1 MLPTLL
7 IACAPVGADDARTA
21 WIVDTLAAEN
31 RVWASRDP
39 SLLAAKYAKMAA
51 DPYDFLRGTAG
62 MYQADLARPGV
73 DRIGLPFGLTPELTQ
88 VLVAGDPH
96 PENFGTFL
104 ADDPPTE
111 AGLDAALTLEVA
123 DLDGAGFG
131 PYTLDVRRA
140 ALGVALTLEQGGCD
154 DACRRPA
161 LEAIAAAYADE
172 AAGRTALDPTLADGT
187 HGALVD
193 ELLEDARA
201 EGLLRGALIE
211 ATYTQED
218 GSVALTLDAALD
230 AEGAGTLALTANEA
244 AQVERLAWSLPDGA
258 RVLDVARLF
267 GKGVS
272 SLPAVRYLA
281 LWDRGDDGP
290 DDDDL
295 FEAREIVDPPALAGL
310 GALNVGVFASNAD
323 RLARASARVW
333 SSPTADPRAAWLEDG
348 PMSFKRTS
356 ATDWFQGFNHRKIA
370 EDLAEGAYTDAD
382 VAAWSALLGQVLAAN
397 HQRAGTLDGDAPP
410 IGADLAGRE
419 DTWQAAVADVAEADL
434 VVLLAD
440 HARFVDALE
449 RLGPTLGADQLA
461 TDPVPW

>member
-7 IACAPVGADDARTA
+7 IACAPVGADDARAA

-62 MYQADLARPGV
+62 LYQADLARPGA
-73 DRIGLPFGLTPELTQ
+73 DRIDLPFGLTPELTQ

-104 ADDPPTE
+104 ADDPPTA

-131 PYTLDVRRA
+131 PYTLDVRRV

-154 DACRRPA
+154 AACRRPA

-172 AAGRTALDPTLADGT
+172 AAARTVLAPTIGDGA

-193 ELLEDARA
+193 DLLADARSD
-201 EGLLRGALIE
+201 GLLRAALIE
-211 ATYTQED
+211 ATYLEAD
-218 GSVALTLDAALD
+218 GSVALALGLDD
-230 AEGAGTLALTANEA
+230 EGAGLVALTADEA
-244 AQVERLAWSLPDGA
+244 AQVDRLAWSLPDGA
-258 RVLDVARLF
+258 RVRDVARLF

-333 SSPTADPRAAWLEDG
+333 SSPAADPRAAWLQDG

-356 ATDWFQGFNHRKIA
+356 ATDWFQGFNHRNIA
-370 EDLAEGAYTDAD
+370 EDLAEGAFGDDD
-382 VAAWSALLGQVLAAN
+382 VVAWSALLGQVLAAN
-397 HQRAGTLDGDAPP
+397 HLRAGTLDGDAPP
-410 IGADLAGRE
+410 IGDDLAGRE
-419 DTWQAAVADVAEADL
+419 ADWHAAVADVAEADL
-434 VVLLAD
+434 DVLLAD
-440 HARFVDALE
+440 HTRFVDALE